1 MTAGSR
7 KPGTQALIGAFVLG
21 GTLLVLGTIVLF
33 GNFHM
38 FTPTLRA
45 AIVFQDSISGL
56 AIGAP
61 VSFRGVRVGSVQ
73 SISVQFDAQ
82 TKIAYIPVIVQIE
95 LANVIIMNRTD
106 HDAADLPKVLPPS
119 LRAELDMQSFVTG
132 QSEIDLDFDAAS
144 PAVLH
149 PHVTSLPEIPTQ
161 QSTMEKMTKQLSKLP
176 LKELT
181 DDASATLKSLRALS
195 EKFNASL
202 PPLID
207 SLRTT
212 SDRAGDVIGD
222 AGHSI
227 AELQGRLDG
236 TLAEVGRLAAT
247 ADLQIRQ
254 RGGELRTVL
263 MSTNQTVVQARDVLT
278 DLQSFTAERGSDHA
292 NIDSALRDL
301 ATTAASLRG
310 LASEVEHNPQLL
322 LTGRRQ

>member
-1 MTAGSR
+1 MTPGSG

-21 GTLLVLGTIVLF
+21 GALLVLGTIILF
-33 GNFHM
+33 GNFHV

-56 AIGAP
+56 AVGAP
-61 VSFRGVRVGSVQ
+61 VNFRGVRVGSVQ

-82 TKIAYIPVIVQIE
+82 TKIAYIPVIVEID
-95 LANVIIMNRTD
+95 LSKVIVTNRKRD
-106 HDAADLPKVLPPS
+106 DAADVTKVIPPS

-132 QSEIDLDFDAAS
+132 QSEIDLDFDSAS
-144 PAVLH
+144 PAELH
-149 PHVTSLPEIPTQ
+149 PHITALPEIPTR
-161 QSTMEKMTKQLSKLP
+161 QSTMEKVTEQLSKLP

-195 EKFNASL
+195 EKFNASI
-202 PPLID
+202 PPLIE
-207 SLRTT
+207 SLRAT
-212 SDRAGDVIGD
+212 SDRADDVIGN
-222 AGHSI
+222 AGRSI

-236 TLAEVGRLAAT
+236 TLAAVSRLAAI
-247 ADLQIRQ
+247 ADLQISQ

-278 DLQSFTAERGSDHA
+278 DLRSFTAERGSDHA

-310 LASEVEHNPQLL
+310 LANEVEHNPQLL
-322 LTGRRQ
+322 LTGRRP